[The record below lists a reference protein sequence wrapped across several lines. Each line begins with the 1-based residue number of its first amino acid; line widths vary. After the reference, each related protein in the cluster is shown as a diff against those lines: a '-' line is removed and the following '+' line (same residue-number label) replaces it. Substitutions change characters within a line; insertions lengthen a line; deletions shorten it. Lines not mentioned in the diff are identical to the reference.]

1 MTLVETIDADKTAV
15 IIVDMLNDFVR
26 PNGALPVPGAENLIP
41 NQQRILEKAR
51 EEGLFVVYVADH
63 HMPDDE
69 EFDVWGAHAVEG
81 TEGAQVIDEIASKGN
96 EKVIPKRRYSGFFGT
111 DLDLTLREHD
121 IEKVIIFG
129 VLTDICVNYTSA
141 GATARGYDAVVV
153 SDAVSSNDEEDHKF
167 ALKHMQ
173 KVHDTE
179 VVTTEELLAAMS

>member
-1 MTLVETIDADKTAV
+1 MIDKIDAPKTA
-15 IIVDMLNDFVR
+15 IIVVDMLNDFVR
-26 PNGALPVPGAENLIP
+26 PDGALPVPGAEKLIP
-41 NQQRILEKAR
+41 NQQKLLNKAR
-51 EEGLFVVYVADH
+51 DKGLFVVYVADH

-69 EFDVWGAHAVEG
+69 EFEVWGAHAVEG
-81 TEGAQVIDEIASKGN
+81 TEGAQVIDEIAPKGN

-111 DLDLTLREHD
+111 DLDLTLREHG

-153 SDAVSSNDEEDHKF
+153 SDAVWSNEEEDHRF

-173 KVHDTE
+173 KVHDTTVATTDE
-179 VVTTEELLAAMS
+179 VLAAMS

>member
-1 MTLVETIDADKTAV
+1 MIDKIDAEKTAV

-26 PNGALPVPGAENLIP
+26 EDGALPVPGAENLIP

-51 EEGLFVVYVADH
+51 DEGLFVVYVADH

-69 EFDVWGAHAVEG
+69 EFEVWGAHAVEG
-81 TEGAQVIDEIASKGN
+81 TEGAQVIEEIAPEGN

-153 SDAVSSNDEEDHKF
+153 SDAVASNDEKDHKF

-173 KVHDTE
+173 KVHDTTVGTTNE
-179 VVTTEELLAAMS
+179 VLAAMA